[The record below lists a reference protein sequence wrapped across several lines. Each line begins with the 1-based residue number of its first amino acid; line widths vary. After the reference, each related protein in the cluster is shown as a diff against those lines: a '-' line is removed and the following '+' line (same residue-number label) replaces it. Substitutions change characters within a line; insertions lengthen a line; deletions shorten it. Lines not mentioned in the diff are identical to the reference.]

1 MTPSDEP
8 AQPPGEPPSR
18 RGRPPEPVGEDVGA
32 THRAWLEPVRS
43 RLFSS
48 GLTLDELVSR
58 SGYSKARL
66 SELLRGKGYYPGWE
80 ITYSVVRALDI
91 PVWPLRRLWTAAA
104 REANKNPTWI
114 ENRIRDVQ
122 PLGPEEQPL
131 AHAGFTDA
139 MTEPY
144 TAYARAF
151 LQSDH
156 RARWVVAE
164 TFDILWLTWDEA
176 IASPNAPRHAWRLL
190 RSRVMFRADQRPDG
204 RPDLR
209 VAAFSTAAQAHIGD
223 LEARLAH
230 IERQAAF
237 FDAIT
242 RLPQDQLDVIVLR
255 HLCGIPADDVSG
267 VLGLSPAIT
276 HTIDHHARGA
286 LEATYHNPGV
296 INPQ

>member
-1 MTPSDEP
+1 MTPTAVPE
-8 AQPPGEPPSR
+8 QPSGEPPSR
-18 RGRPPEPVGEDVGA
+18 RGRPPESIGEEVGA

-43 RLFSS
+43 RLFAS

-80 ITYSVVRALDI
+80 ITYSVVRALDL
-91 PVWPLRRLWTAAA
+91 PVWPLCRLWTAAA
-104 REANKNPTWI
+104 REANKNPVWI
-114 ENRIRDVQ
+114 ERRIRDVQ
-122 PLGPEEQPL
+122 PLGPEERPV
-131 AHAGFTDA
+131 AHQGFTEA
-139 MTEPY
+139 MTGLY

-176 IASPNAPRHAWRLL
+176 VASPNTPRHAWRLL

-209 VAAFSTAAQAHIGD
+209 AAAFATVAQDRIND
-223 LEARLAH
+223 LDARLAH
-230 IERQAAF
+230 IERQAGF

-242 RLPQDQLDVIVLR
+242 RLPRDQLDVIVLR
-255 HLCGIPADDVSG
+255 YLCGIHPDVIPG
-267 VLGLSPAIT
+267 ILGLSPAIT
-276 HTIDHHARGA
+276 HTVDHHARGA
-286 LEATYHNPGV
+286 LEGTYDNPGV
-296 INPQ
+296 ITPQ